1 MRVTIK
7 QLKSLISEAV
17 RTAHV
22 PSVKNHKSEL
32 ARLKKI
38 IKEQVEDAVEEKK
51 VDPITKEAAA
61 LSPEEAKIELEELL
75 RDAPPELIEKLQ
87 DMVRDPEFR
96 KIKRDISLNENTHPS
111 LGTAALGTALVAIPY
126 AGLAALASH
135 YGINDPQWGMSPEAV
150 LTLIGLLGSATM
162 AGITGT
168 IISAIKKKDA
178 KIGNAPRHMDAMLDR
193 IKKGIRD

>member
-1 MRVTIK
+1 M
-7 QLKSLISEAV
+7 
-17 RTAHV
+17 
-22 PSVKNHKSEL
+22 
-32 ARLKKI
+32 ARG
-38 IKEQVEDAVEEKK
+38 A
-51 VDPITKEAAA
+51 
-61 LSPEEAKIELEELL
+61 
-75 RDAPPELIEKLQ
+75 
-87 DMVRDPEFR
+87 
-96 KIKRDISLNENTHPS
+96 
-111 LGTAALGTALVAIPY
+111 TALVAIPY

-168 IISAIKKKDA
+168 MISAIKKKDA